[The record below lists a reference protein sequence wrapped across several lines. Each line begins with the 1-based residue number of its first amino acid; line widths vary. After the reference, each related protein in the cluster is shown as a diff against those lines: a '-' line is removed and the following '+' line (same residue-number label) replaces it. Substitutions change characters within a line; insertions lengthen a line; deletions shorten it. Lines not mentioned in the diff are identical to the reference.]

1 MLAEPELDNVYLD
14 RLPEDPDDQGE
25 GADAEAAAD
34 LSAAATADIKTAA
47 ELRAGDDPRTQT
59 KPPIRFLR
67 RPGLTGT
74 ATDYDK
80 LLVLLEEQ
88 VRREHDAWPEDVIRK
103 EAKQRFERF
112 TAEPHP
118 KFVDE
123 YVRLMQVSFNPH
135 RSLLREN
142 VEAAACR
149 RVPELVEIE
158 QLLTSCSMGR
168 PTDRSLPLAVFER
181 AALSKI
187 HPELGLHHEEF
198 CGSNLELDWAYFDTP
213 DMAVNRER
221 IRELSVVRKTMKKML
236 ERHQPGVLL
245 DANLRVLRRI
255 AERHVDEDG
264 FTDVG
269 RYLVIDA
276 TEIRAQVEQI
286 VPVNAEHQD
295 MIVKGTGA
303 RFAFHGAR
311 NRKKKS
317 WVGWKLL
324 VIGDMVTG
332 LPVIW
337 KLLPGSDREFPH
349 VPALLDEL
357 FRRAPWIDPEYLVG
371 DSEYDSSTRLA
382 FDLEARYGIHPVF
395 PLRATLGG
403 NWDWASSRGVPT
415 CAKHGAMKRV
425 QAEDFQ
431 TAAVTIRNPRDFD
444 EAKRANKGRI
454 RWECA
459 ECKKDRVRLTTATY
473 LKHNA
478 RLYTY
483 LPRGGD
489 HRLYATRLALMRRR
503 NMIEG
508 IFSTLK
514 RRSIGDRDHHKARWA
529 TREIHMHWLIGM
541 ALLGMTLRREVH
553 ETDLYEQCAQE
564 AWDLELTKIQPA
576 APPATPGR
584 LAEQALAAAAA

>member
-1 MLAEPELDNVYLD
+1 MPANTELDNVYLD
-14 RLPEDPDDQGE
+14 RLPEDPDDEGE
-25 GADAEAAAD
+25 GADAEPAGD
-34 LSAAATADIKTAA
+34 LSAATTVTIETEE
-47 ELRAGDDPRTQT
+47 ELAPGEDPRTQT

-88 VRREHDAWPEDVIRK
+88 VRREQDAWPEDVIRE
-103 EAKQRFERF
+103 EAQRRFERF

-142 VEAAACR
+142 VEVAACR
-149 RVPELVEIE
+149 RVPELAEIE
-158 QLLTSCSMGR
+158 QLLTSSTMGR

-187 HPELGLHHEEF
+187 HPELGLHYGEF

-221 IRELSVVRKTMKKML
+221 MRELSVVRKTMKKML

-255 AERHVDEDG
+255 AERHVDEGG

-276 TEIRAQVEQI
+276 TEIRAQVEQT

-395 PLRATLGG
+395 PLRATLGA
-403 NWDWASSRGVPT
+403 NWDWASSRGVPQ

-431 TAAVTIRNPRDFD
+431 TAAVAIRNPRDFD
-444 EAKRANKGRI
+444 EAKKANKARI

-459 ECKKDRVRLTTATY
+459 DCKKDGIRLTAATY

-478 RLYTY
+478 RLYTF

-514 RRSIGDRDHHKARWA
+514 RRGIGDRDHHKARWA

-553 ETDLYEQCAQE
+553 ETDLYDRCAQE
-564 AWDLELTKIQPA
+564 AWDLELTKLQPVTP
-576 APPATPGR
+576 APTPGR